1 MKSGRDVVLE
11 TLASF
16 RKDLEDRRDRLE
28 RKQTELDTWM
38 GRGEIGYI
46 RGKIAEIEANIAK
59 GEF

>member
-1 MKSGRDVVLE
+1 MKSGRDVALGMLAVLQ
-11 TLASF
+11 
-16 RKDLEDRRDRLE
+16 KDLEDRRDRLE

-59 GEF
+59 GEY

>member
-59 GEF
+59 GDY